1 MDCRVLQNGKCKILQ
16 NYNNAHQA
24 TDIIGENNE
33 LDYVIAHS
41 DGIVTFYQD
50 GYGNM
55 KGSVGNLSYGNSIK
69 IDHQN
74 GYHTLYAHMR
84 NGLSVSQ
91 NQFIKKGLVIGYISD
106 SGNAYGKH
114 LHFEVWKDNNR
125 INSLEFLNKDFPEN
139 EPTIQPVPP
148 KQETS
153 DLQYKVG
160 DIVEINGVYI
170 SSTSNQ
176 KLRPLITKGKITR
189 IIENSNNPY
198 LLEDGIIGWVND
210 NAIIS
215 KQENRYLS
223 NKNYQGTSL
232 VDALKQI
239 GIDSSF
245 TYRSN
250 LATINNINNYQG
262 TKEQNTR
269 MLNLLK
275 QGLLKY

>member
-1 MDCRVLQNGKCKILQ
+1 MDCRVLQKGKCKILQ
-16 NYNNAHQA
+16 NYNNSHQA

-41 DGIVTFYQD
+41 DGIITFYQD

-55 KGSVGNLSYGNSIK
+55 KGSTGNLSYGNSIK

-91 NQFIKKGLVIGYISD
+91 NQFIKKGQVIGYISD

-114 LHFEVWKDNNR
+114 LHFEVWKGNTR
-125 INSLEFLNKDFPEN
+125 INALEFLNKDFPGN
-139 EPTIQPVPP
+139 EPPIPEPP
-148 KQETS
+148 IEETP

-160 DIVEINGVYI
+160 DTVEINGVYI

-176 KLRPLITKGKITR
+176 KLRPIITKGKITK
-189 IIENSNNPY
+189 IIENANNPY
-198 LLEDGIIGWVND
+198 LLEDGRIGWVKD
-210 NAIIS
+210 NTIIS
-215 KQENRYLS
+215 KIENRYLS
-223 NKNYQGTSL
+223 NKSYQGTSL

-239 GIDSSF
+239 DIDSSF
-245 TYRSN
+245 SYRSN
-250 LATINNINNYQG
+250 LANINNINNYQG
-262 TKEQNTR
+262 TIEQNTR

-275 QGLLKY
+275 QGILKY